1 MRSGLAAL
9 MTVYLG
15 LLPALANADETS
27 QGSNRNLKT
36 YRGYFSEVSATGD
49 GQDVSTI
56 TGKLHHQLDI
66 VEGAGLSPRVLKFF
80 RTVPI
85 LVDEAACLDA
95 PPDPKALRAAC
106 YGPSGPLRYQHNRA
120 ATVFDNEKGEW
131 INSDAVDLAEDTKL
145 GLVMFRPITLT
156 SRDGD
161 RPILLHEFLHA
172 YHAKMLPEGFKNP
185 TVLLHYNA
193 AKALYPSDAY
203 LVTNEREFFAVTAS
217 VFLYGKEAIEPFTR
231 SKIREKQP
239 EYYNYLI
246 WLFGFDPDKRSI
258 APLASAN

>member
-15 LLPALANADETS
+15 LLPTVANADEIS
-27 QGSNRNLKT
+27 QGPNRSVKT
-36 YRGYFSEVSATGD
+36 YRGYFSDISETGD
-49 GQDVSTI
+49 GQDVLAI
-56 TGKLHHQLDI
+56 TGKLRNQLDL
-66 VEGAGLSPRVLKFF
+66 VESVGLTPRVLKFF
-80 RTVPI
+80 RKVPI
-85 LVDEAACLDA
+85 LVDEAACLEA
-95 PPDPKALRAAC
+95 PDPKAMRAAC
-106 YGPSGPLRYQHNRA
+106 YGPSAPLRFHSNRG
-120 ATVFDNEKGEW
+120 ATVLDNEKGEW
-131 INSDAVDLAEDTKL
+131 INSDAIDLAEDTKS
-145 GLVMFRPITLT
+145 GLVMVRPITLT

-193 AKALYPSDAY
+193 AKAIYPSDAY

-239 EYYNYLI
+239 QYYNYLI
-246 WLFGFDPDKRSI
+246 WLFGFDPDKRGI